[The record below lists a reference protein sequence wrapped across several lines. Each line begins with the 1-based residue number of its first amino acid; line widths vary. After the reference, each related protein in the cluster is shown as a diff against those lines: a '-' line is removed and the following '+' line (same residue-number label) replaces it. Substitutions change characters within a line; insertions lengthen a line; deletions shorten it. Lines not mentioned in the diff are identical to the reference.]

1 MDTSTVNSDI
11 DESGST
17 SFYSIDGTD
26 NNSSDPDYGSTG
38 SDLFN
43 IAPLDYGDGISSPA
57 GSDRPNARE
66 ISNTLAQQDQ
76 ILTSDRGLTNF
87 SWAFGQFVDHD
98 IILTPEVEG
107 SEVEIHVPTG
117 DPFLDPE
124 ATGTVTIPLDT
135 TAFTEG
141 TGTSIDNPAQIPNNI
156 TAWVDGSNIYGSD
169 QERNDYLRAGSG
181 GLLKVSEGNLLP
193 FGDESFDNA
202 NPSRQDPAELFA
214 AGDARAN
221 ENSVL
226 VSIHTLFVREHNR
239 LAQRLAIA
247 NPDWTDDQLYEQAR
261 QTNIAQYQAIVY
273 NEYLPSILGD
283 VAIPEYSGYDSSI
296 NPSIDRSFSS
306 AAFRIGHT
314 QLSSE
319 IPRLDID
326 GREIAEGNLTLS
338 EVFFRSTGVIQE
350 AGIDPILRGLS
361 SSLSQNVD
369 LKLIDDVRNLLFTF
383 GTHTT
388 GRDLFAINLER
399 GRINGVND
407 YNTVREAYGLARVD
421 SFDDITSDVEIQAH
435 LESLYGTVDNIDLYV
450 GLLAEDHLPG
460 VAVGETF
467 QTIIAE
473 QFIAL
478 RDGDHLYYEN
488 IFSAAEIAKIQRT
501 TLSKIILRNTET
513 VIIQDNAFSL
523 LNEGTE
529 FNDDLSGGLGN
540 DSIYGF
546 GGDDLIIGGVGDN
559 YLVGGA
565 GDDFLVDFGGR
576 DLLEGGSGDDSY
588 RLRLD
593 SPGSEIIDTA
603 GFDNLVIIIID
614 NEPNS
619 DNVNSSSSSSTATSV
634 GQTSTSEDSSFFSF
648 PEIVIGQPSA
658 GIIGLSKSGNDLIVD
673 LNRDGIARLEDD
685 LKITNFFN
693 GTAAGS
699 GFIEDINN
707 ASGDEILNYFGANT
721 SNGDQASVVHRF
733 FIPSVGSHFY
743 TASEI
748 EKQAVIDNLPNYVY
762 EGASYQAASSS
773 DTGSLTV
780 AKPVYRFFNQNTG
793 VHLYTISEVEKN
805 YVQDN
810 LSNYTFENVAYYAY
824 DTPQENSIELYRFY
838 QSEGDFH
845 FYTPS
850 VAERDYIAENLPQY
864 QLEGDSGIAYYVE
877 PFLNTWTNLSKQN
890 STA

>member
-1 MDTSTVNSDI
+1 MDTSKVNSDI
-11 DESGST
+11 EESGST
-17 SFYSIDGTD
+17 SFYSIDGT
-26 NNSSDPDYGSTG
+26 NNNFSNPDYGSTG

-76 ILTSDRGLTNF
+76 IITSDRGLTNF

-98 IILTPEVEG
+98 IVLTPEVEG
-107 SEVEIHVPTG
+107 VEVEIHVPEG

-124 ATGTVTIPLDT
+124 ATGAVSIPLDT

-141 TGTSIDNPAQIPNNI
+141 TGTSVDNPAQIPNNI

-169 QERNDYLRAGSG
+169 QEKNDYLREGSG

-193 FGDESFDNA
+193 FANESFDNA
-202 NPSRQDPAELFA
+202 NPSRQDPTELFA

-226 VSIHTLFVREHNR
+226 ASMHTLFVREHNR
-239 LAQRLAIA
+239 LAQELAIA
-247 NPDWTDDQLYEQAR
+247 NPDWTDDQLYNQAR
-261 QTNIAQYQAIVY
+261 QINIAQYQAIVY

-283 VAIPEYSGYDSSI
+283 VAIPEYSGYDSLI
-296 NPSIDRSFSS
+296 NPSIDRSFST

-326 GREIAEGNLTLS
+326 GHEIAEGNLTLS

-350 AGIDPILRGLS
+350 TGIDPILRGLS

-383 GTHTT
+383 GPHTT
-388 GRDLFAINLER
+388 GRDLFAINVER

-407 YNTVREAYGLARVD
+407 YNTVREAYDLARVD

-435 LESLYGTVDNIDLYV
+435 LESLYGSVDNIDLYV

-467 QTIIAE
+467 QAIIAE

-478 RDGDHLYYEN
+478 RDGDRLYYEN
-488 IFSAAEIAKIQRT
+488 IFSGAEIAEIEST
-501 TLSKIILRNTET
+501 TLSEIILRNTDTE
-513 VIIQDNAFSL
+513 IIQDNAFSL
-523 LNEGTE
+523 LNEGTD
-529 FNDDLSGGLGN
+529 FDDDLHGGLGN
-540 DSIYGF
+540 DSIYGGLGSDLIIGF
-546 GGDDLIIGGVGDN
+546 GGDDS
-559 YLVGGA
+559 LVGGA
-565 GDDFLVDFGGR
+565 GDDFLLGFSGADT
-576 DLLEGGSGDDSY
+576 LEGGSGDDFYQLS
-588 RLRLD
+588 LD
-593 SPGSEIIDTA
+593 SAGSEIIDTA
-603 GFDNLVIIIID
+603 GYDYLVITD
-614 NEPNS
+614 DELNS
-619 DNVNSSSSSSTATSV
+619 DNVDSSSSSSTATSF
-634 GQTSTSEDSSFFSF
+634 GETSTSEDSSSSSS
-648 PEIVIGQPSA
+648 PEIVISQPSA

-673 LNRDGIARLEDD
+673 LNRDGIAEVEDD
-685 LKITNFFN
+685 LKITDFFN
-693 GTAAGS
+693 GTAAGA

-707 ASGDEILNYFGANT
+707 ASGNEILDYFGANT
-721 SNGDQASVVHRF
+721 SDGDQASIVHRF

-743 TASEI
+743 TASEV

-762 EGASYQAASSS
+762 EGASYQAASSPQT
-773 DTGSLTV
+773 DDSLTV
-780 AKPVYRFFNQNTG
+780 AQPVYRFFNQNTG

-810 LSNYTFENVAYYAY
+810 LSNYAFENVAFYAY

-838 QSEGDFH
+838 HSEGDFH

-850 VAERDYIAENLPQY
+850 ADEKDYVVDNLPQY
-864 QLEGDSGIAYYVE
+864 QLEGDGGVAYYVE
-877 PFLNTWTNLSKQN
+877 PLNDSF
-890 STA
+890 